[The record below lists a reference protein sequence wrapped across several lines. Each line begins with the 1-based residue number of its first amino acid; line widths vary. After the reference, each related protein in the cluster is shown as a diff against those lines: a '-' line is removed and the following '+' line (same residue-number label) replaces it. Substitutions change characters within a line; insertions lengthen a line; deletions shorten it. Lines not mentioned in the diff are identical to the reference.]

1 MKQTKFRAWNKKHKR
16 WMFDYKEFGGFAL
29 LGETVLVEG
38 LREVPLIEIQDMEIM
53 QYTGLK
59 DKHGKEIYEGD
70 IVKSKGLKAKV
81 CLGQYIH
88 YIENKKSPAFGVHF
102 DGDEGFFFSEC
113 LLENGRVTVE
123 IIGNIYEN
131 PDLLNN

>member
-59 DKHGKEIYEGD
+59 DKNGEEIYEGD
-70 IVKSKGLKAKV
+70 ILDFNGIIEFKDGSFVVNGWEPIGEMAVDNQKV
-81 CLGQYIH
+81 L
-88 YIENKKSPAFGVHF
+88 
-102 DGDEGFFFSEC
+102 
-113 LLENGRVTVE
+113 
-123 IIGNIYEN
+123 GNIYEN
-131 PDLLNN
+131 PELLK